1 MEGHSVKPDY
11 FFLDPELVMSS
22 PIKLKASAGF
32 DAISQ
37 AIESMI
43 STKSTHQS
51 LEFAKI
57 SLNLSS
63 KNFIKFLEKKIIKI
77 IQDQCVS
84 RRHYSEKQSHLKNN
98 CTTRYFL
105 SFTSTSV

>member
-1 MEGHSVKPDY
+1 
-11 FFLDPELVMSS
+11 MSS

-57 SLNLSS
+57 SLNFSS
-63 KNFIKFLEKKIIKI
+63 KNFIKFLEKNNKNS
-77 IQDQCVS
+77 S
-84 RRHYSEKQSHLKNN
+84 RSMCLATHYSGKAISISK
-98 CTTRYFL
+98 TTAPHAISYP
-105 SFTSTSV
+105 FTSYFGVKPWSCSIINTGEVS

>member
-11 FFLDPELVMSS
+11 FFLIPELVMSS

-63 KNFIKFLEKKIIKI
+63 KNFIKFLKKIIKI
-77 IQDQCVS
+77 IQEQ
-84 RRHYSEKQSHLKNN
+84 
-98 CTTRYFL
+98 
-105 SFTSTSV
+105 